1 MTRLR
6 YALVIIIVLI
16 TAMILQ
22 YTKVINILPR
32 IFWIENER
40 IGVQQDRPVSSVT
53 IPEFTDSWY
62 IIHTSDK
69 EMKNNVCT
77 HLLEI
82 CRNAHIA
89 YETINI
95 EEEGHEGRIAAIP
108 DGATIIIA
116 NEITRDL
123 HDDDIQLLEQK
134 VAAGSYLNILIR
146 SYDPRLYELAGFSGL
161 DGFIDTEGLIF
172 DSELFPGLD
181 ELEQL
186 PNKVFYS
193 SSMELVRDQDTTPL
207 LSSVDGTPLVWTHR
221 LGEGSVMFCNTTILQ
236 DKLNRGLLLQLLLKH
251 SRYQV
256 ATIFPKKIFNIDDF
270 PAPLPAGNDP
280 VIFEEYQ
287 RDTIKFFKE
296 IWWSDVRDLASRYD
310 LALTGLAI
318 GSYNDDTIPPF
329 EPISETDLETINY
342 FARKLAETRGE
353 IGIHGYN
360 HNSLL
365 LEGQT
370 DFEEFGYNPWPS
382 VESMSE
388 ALRYLESEL
397 TSRLGKIEYRTYV
410 APSNLATKESK
421 QAVLDVFEGIRVFAG
436 IYTGSRKIAGS
447 FIQEFG
453 PDPDIPGTYDFPRF
467 SSGYHPDPRTMWS
480 IYNAI
485 AELGVFNHFIH
496 PDDLLDE
503 ERSGGLGWSELL
515 KGLEEILSETFERFP
530 FLVPATDHA
539 AYLDYLAYEKM
550 RLYTTLIDDTLHLYL
565 EDAVLPVYAYLRV
578 DEPVIDTEGLRLYG
592 LGREGLYLVELR
604 SPEAQIKL
612 LSR

>member
-1 MTRLR
+1 MTRIR

-16 TAMILQ
+16 TAVILQ

-40 IGVQQDRPVSSVT
+40 IEQQQDTMVSSSS
-53 IPEFTDSWY
+53 IPDQTDVWY
-62 IIHTSDK
+62 IIHTSEQ
-69 EMKNNVCT
+69 EMRNNVCT
-77 HLLEI
+77 HLKEI

-89 YETINI
+89 YETIDI
-95 EEEGHEGRIAAIP
+95 RQVGHEARISAIP
-108 DGATIIIA
+108 AGATIIIA
-116 NEITRDL
+116 NELTRDL
-123 HDDDIQLLEQK
+123 HDDDIQILEEK

-146 SYDPRLYELAGFSGL
+146 SYDARLYDLAGFFGL
-161 DGFIDTEGLIF
+161 DGFIDTEGLVF

-181 ELEQL
+181 ELEDL
-186 PNKVFYS
+186 PEKVFYS
-193 SSMELVRDQDTTPL
+193 SSMRLELDKDTSTL
-207 LSSVDGTPLVWTHR
+207 LSASDGTPLVWTHR
-221 LGEGSVMFCNTTILQ
+221 LGEGSVMFCNTSILQ

-280 VIFEEYQ
+280 IIFKEYQ

-296 IWWSDVRDLASRYD
+296 IWWSDIRDLASRYD

-318 GSYNDDTIPPF
+318 GTYNDDTIPPF
-329 EPISETDLETINY
+329 EPLSDVDLETINY

-382 VESMSE
+382 VEAMSE
-388 ALRYLESEL
+388 ALNYLESEL
-397 TSRLGKIEYRTYV
+397 TEKLGSIEYRTYV
-410 APSNLATKESK
+410 APSNLATIESK
-421 QAVLDVFEGIRVFAG
+421 QAVIEAFEGMRVFAG
-436 IYTGSRKIAGS
+436 IYTGSRQLPGS

-453 PDPDIPGTYDFPRF
+453 PDPDIPGTYDLPRF
-467 SSGYHPDPRTMWS
+467 SSGYHADPRTMWS

-496 PDDLLDE
+496 PDDLLDP
-503 ERSGGLGWSELL
+503 ERSGGQSWSELS
-515 KGLEEILSETFERFP
+515 KGLEDILSETFERFP
-530 FLVPATDHA
+530 FLLSATDHA
-539 AYLDYLAYEKM
+539 AYLDYLDYEKM
-550 RLYTTLIDDTLHLYL
+550 RIHTSWSEDTLHLYL

-604 SPEAQIKL
+604 SADATVKL
-612 LSR
+612 LTK